1 MAEERLQKILAAA
14 GIASRR
20 KAEDLIVAGRVSVN
34 GKTVVELGSK
44 ADLAVDEVK
53 VDGQRLSAPKHF
65 VYFALHKP
73 KNCVTTV
80 FDPEGRETVMK
91 FFKGVRERIYP
102 VGRLDYASE
111 GLLLLTNDG
120 DFAAKL
126 MSPASHV
133 SKTYLVK
140 IKGLLTP
147 EQEEQFRTGIPMH
160 GRRTAPAGLR
170 ILKKTQNPWYEVR
183 LIEGRQ
189 NQIRVM
195 FKHFG
200 HLVEKLKRIRIG
212 FLDLGA
218 LKAGVYRTLT
228 NTEVEKFKKLLDT
241 PPEARPE
248 SFPKPEKRIRGAFTE
263 RATGYNEKRWAAER
277 KAAFGGEQPDS
288 EDAEETVEPSDERP
302 RPFVKREPPTQQRP
316 HAKSVSGNPRRFEPR
331 PPPAAGEQGRKFSPK
346 PFSKSGPGGQPRG
359 DKQAGEQR
367 PAAGLTPPRKFAKP
381 FSPKPFSKSGPGGRP
396 PAEAPRG
403 EGTGAP
409 SGSPQRKFSKP
420 FSPRPFSKSGPAG
433 RPPTRAPRGQGAGA
447 PASGSPPRKF
457 SKPFSSRPFSK
468 SGPGGKPGGARP
480 EEKVEILPLR
490 ARRRESSRPSLFLR
504 SLSRNPGQAATPE
517 ASAPVAAALV
527 GGRVLVHPDLDLTA
541 SLAAIA
547 VAVLTEAEADDRS
560 YQR

>member
-1 MAEERLQKILAAA
+1 MAEERLQKILASA

-20 KAEDLIVAGRVSVN
+20 KAEELIVAGRVSVN
-34 GKTVVELGSK
+34 GKTVMELGSK
-44 ADLAVDEVK
+44 ADLSVDEVK

-133 SKTYLVK
+133 AKTYLVK

-228 NTEVEKFKKLLDT
+228 SSEVEKFKKLLDT

-248 SFPKPEKRIRGAFTE
+248 TFPKPEKRSGIGFTE

-277 KAAFGGEQPDS
+277 KAAFSLGQSELDRKNVDRPSSPPAQDAGSRGQLGGPY
-288 EDAEETVEPSDERP
+288 
-302 RPFVKREPPTQQRP
+302 QQTGGG
-316 HAKSVSGNPRRFEPR
+316 KPRRFSPKPLSPGPFSKPGRGKPSGANASGQQQRSSSGEPAPREFSSKPFPPKGFSKSGPTDQPRGHR
-331 PPPAAGEQGRKFSPK
+331 PHSGRAGSGKPAGEEDRSSTRIQFSSKSFSPK
-346 PFSKSGPGGQPRG
+346 PFLRPRPSEKPCADETSRSPERADRRDRSSQG
-359 DKQAGEQR
+359 R
-367 PAAGLTPPRKFAKP
+367 PSRKFTAKP
-381 FSPKPFSKSGPGGRP
+381 FSRPGPGRRSRDDRGRDP
-396 PAEAPRG
+396 KRD
-403 EGTGAP
+403 
-409 SGSPQRKFSKP
+409 
-420 FSPRPFSKSGPAG
+420 
-433 RPPTRAPRGQGAGA
+433 
-447 PASGSPPRKF
+447 
-457 SKPFSSRPFSK
+457 
-468 SGPGGKPGGARP
+468 
-480 EEKVEILPLR
+480 
-490 ARRRESSRPSLFLR
+490 
-504 SLSRNPGQAATPE
+504 
-517 ASAPVAAALV
+517 
-527 GGRVLVHPDLDLTA
+527 GGR
-541 SLAAIA
+541 
-547 VAVLTEAEADDRS
+547 
-560 YQR
+560 